1 MCISLKSHVIAP
13 RSIVARLLA
22 DSLFCET
29 QLLPLLREFCFSFP
43 LLLQEKKK
51 IQCHRGAHF
60 ISASVRKKLSFI
72 SSHKLHTGTEQDGT
86 QHYCEKCGNE
96 TALYGIEVGGKG
108 SLASKFCPTV
118 MSWSCAGANRD
129 TSCCQLLC
137 HITSACIH
145 TPNAAYTQ

>member
-60 ISASVRKKLSFI
+60 ISASVRKNFLLFPPTSFTLGQN
-72 SSHKLHTGTEQDGT
+72 K
-86 QHYCEKCGNE
+86 
-96 TALYGIEVGGKG
+96 TALSITARSVGMK
-108 SLASKFCPTV
+108 
-118 MSWSCAGANRD
+118 
-129 TSCCQLLC
+129 QLC
-137 HITSACIH
+137 MVSR
-145 TPNAAYTQ
+145 